1 MQNTNRKCK
10 IKNILFHTAVTTY
23 TTQFYES
30 YKPNNQTQPNEQYND
45 TNVGFIFKFRN
56 KSTSFVYFIQHQFL
70 HSINPQKPV
79 RRLMNNLVHFICPYM
94 NPLLKV

>member
-45 TNVGFIFKFRN
+45 TKLVFGLLILLPVLCISSNTNFY
-56 KSTSFVYFIQHQFL
+56 TP
-70 HSINPQKPV
+70 SIPK
-79 RRLMNNLVHFICPYM
+79 NLYV
-94 NPLLKV
+94 V